1 MNQHVTGTDLAIP
14 DQANLATMFKA
25 EDGMDDLIAKI
36 EATVREQS
44 EGLDPAVK
52 KDREA
57 MKSLAYKVS
66 QTKAELDR
74 QGLALTEEA
83 RKQIGAINAG
93 RKSATERLDAL
104 RDRTKKPALDW
115 EKADEERL
123 EKLKANMSVFD
134 LDRVSALSTTEEITQ
149 ALQEVTDCTVGEEWD
164 EYQPATEAARDKAIA
179 KFSAELQLAKVRE
192 EEQAELAR
200 LRAEAEARRKQDEEA
215 EKKRAAEEAEARRV
229 AEEAE
234 RQRREAEEAEE
245 RRRADIKLRAE
256 QRITA
261 LKELAEGRING
272 RPEAVGVLQYELRE
286 LSKIPDDLREFSDE
300 IQPEID
306 RAEMAMDHIAAEAR
320 RREEE
325 RQAAAR
331 REAEEAARR
340 KADEEEARKR
350 AEEEARAADTAHRE
364 KIRDEIA
371 AGIAEHLDSEI
382 ALSVGQTIA
391 AAILDGKIPHVK
403 GVL

>member
-164 EYQPATEAARDKAIA
+164 EYQPAAEAARDKAIA

-234 RQRREAEEAEE
+234 RQKREAEEAEE

-371 AGIAEHLDSEI
+371 AGIAEHLDAEI

-391 AAILDGKIPHVK
+391 AAILAGKIPHVK